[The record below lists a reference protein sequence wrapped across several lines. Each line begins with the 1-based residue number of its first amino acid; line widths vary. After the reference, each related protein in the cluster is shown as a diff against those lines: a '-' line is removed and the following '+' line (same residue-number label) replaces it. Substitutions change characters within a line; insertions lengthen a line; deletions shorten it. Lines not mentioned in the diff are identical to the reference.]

1 MKSNKISDARWV
13 VLTNVKKLG
22 NKQEPY
28 HKKESE
34 MLFDTEYTYESL
46 SESEKLIYNKP
57 KQKKI

>member
-1 MKSNKISDARWV
+1 MKSNKISNARWV

-28 HKKESE
+28 YKTESE

-46 SESEKLIYNKP
+46 SESEKLIYNQNKDE
-57 KQKKI
+57 